1 MSNILRRWENLLVP
15 RRHRE
20 ALSVDGGDHALASP
34 EASSSEN
41 GTIPH
46 SLDVIWVGLTT
57 LGAEHRA
64 SPQVDEVDTIA
75 SGAGYRV
82 QVVDAQL
89 GCVIRQQ
96 SLNPVAGTWTR
107 KDDGAPSLSVC
118 HVSDLDWKAV
128 SIGSP
133 PLTY

>member
-20 ALSVDGGDHALASP
+20 ALSVDGGDHALAGP

-41 GTIPH
+41 GTIPQ
-46 SLDVIWVGLTT
+46 VGLTT
-57 LGAEHRA
+57 LGPEHRA
-64 SPQVDEVDTIA
+64 GPQVDEVDTIA

-96 SLNPVAGTWTR
+96 SLNPVAGTWTG

>member
-1 MSNILRRWENLLVP
+1 MSNILRRWESLLVP

-20 ALSVDGGDHALASP
+20 ASSVDGGDHALASP

-46 SLDVIWVGLTT
+46 SLDVIRIGLTT
-57 LGAEHRA
+57 LGPEHRA
-64 SPQVDEVDTIA
+64 GPQVDKVDAIT
-75 SGAGYRV
+75 SGASYRV
-82 QVVDAQL
+82 QVVGAQL
-89 GCVIRQQ
+89 GCVVRQQ
-96 SLNPVAGTWTR
+96 SLNPVAGIWTR
-107 KDDGAPSLSVC
+107 KDDGMPSLSVC

-128 SIGSP
+128 SIGSE